1 LTGEKKVY
9 SFLRG
14 VVESATPTEV
24 VLDVGGVGYR
34 LLVPLSTYS
43 VLPGGKGEV
52 KLLTH
57 LYVRDAIMDLYG
69 FATQEERAAFVLLLG
84 VSGVGPRVAQAIL
97 STLSVTD
104 IHRAIL
110 ESDVAAFTKVKGVGK
125 RTGQRIILDLK
136 SKIGTDDGDIGELLG
151 EDGSVSQS
159 DVIDALMALGCTQ
172 AQARK
177 AANKAATEMPAD
189 TPVEERLKF
198 ALRHI

>member
-1 LTGEKKVY
+1 MYAYLKGK
-9 SFLRG
+9 
-14 VVESATPTEV
+14 VESSTPTEI

-34 LLVPLSTYS
+34 LMVPLSTYS
-43 VLPGGKGEV
+43 ALPDGNGEV

-57 LYVRDAIMDLYG
+57 LYVRDGIMDLYG
-69 FATQEERAAFVLLLG
+69 FATKEERAAFVLLLG

-97 STLSVTD
+97 STLSVTE

-110 ESDVAAFTKVKGVGK
+110 ENDVAAFTKVKGVGK

-136 SKIGTDDGDIGELLG
+136 SKVGSGDGDIGDLLG
-151 EDGSVSQS
+151 EEGGVSQS
-159 DVIDALMALGCTQ
+159 DVVDALIALGCTQ
-172 AQARK
+172 AQATK
-177 AANKAATEMPAD
+177 AANKAATEMPAE